1 MINNQKINPTLISAY
16 EIYLLDS
23 KIRTFIKCIDKS
35 VPTLAIQIL
44 DATFKY
50 LDAFYGGRYGQCSDK
65 TQFFQRNISSLLNKA
80 NQLEKLS
87 GESCRREINEFIYY
101 FHYASQKYNHKLIRH
116 FQGIMLKIFVSNL
129 IDLKVNNRFSPKSLP
144 QKSRTSLQ
152 LCESVK
158 TVSKKVE
165 SIRGR
170 AVTIAENKTNSFL
183 DLFARFYTIN
193 TLHFPYAGGKY

>member
-1 MINNQKINPTLISAY
+1 MINNQNINPTLISAY

-23 KIRTFIKCIDKS
+23 KVRTFIKGIDNS

-50 LDAFYGGRYGQCSDK
+50 LDAFYGGRYLQCSDK
-65 TQFFQRNISSLLNKA
+65 TQLFQRKISSLLNKA

-87 GESCRREINEFIYY
+87 GESCRTEINEFIYY
-101 FHYASQKYNHKLIRH
+101 FHLASQKYNHKLKRH

-144 QKSRTSLQ
+144 QKSTTSLQ
-152 LCESVK
+152 LRQTVN